1 MAREGY
7 LIEVRCISC
16 GHMAKLDPK
25 PFAKKFGED
34 TPLIEDSP
42 LYQVLR
48 CSRCGSR
55 VMSLAGVKG

>member
-16 GHMAKLDPK
+16 GHMARLDPK
-25 PFAKKFGED
+25 PFAERFGAD

-42 LYQVLR
+42 LYRILR
-48 CSRCGSR
+48 CSQCRSR
-55 VMSLAGVKG
+55 VMSLAGVRG